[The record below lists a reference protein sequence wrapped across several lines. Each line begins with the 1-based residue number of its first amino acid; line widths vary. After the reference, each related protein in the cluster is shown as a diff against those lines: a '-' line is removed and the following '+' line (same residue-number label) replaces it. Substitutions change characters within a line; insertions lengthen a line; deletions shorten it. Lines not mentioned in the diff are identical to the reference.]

1 MQTMRLSDP
10 QFQATRTSWSHVAFQ
25 VGNWC
30 TTSRFWVSPGINRAA
45 TSVLPGNARGS
56 KHIGFTLLPMVTS
69 SFPSH
74 KNDQNYDYLSMT
86 VCSNRMVSSNL
97 YNPHSCGKRVLMS
110 WIGLHNRPIMIK
122 LSNLNRLEPKPLFSA
137 VDYSW
142 SKSQFT
148 ALGEKFKLVKK
159 NQSSI
164 IGWLSAFPGV
174 LTTLKQFFFWLYYIF
189 KLL

>member
-122 LSNLNRLEPKPLFSA
+122 LSNLNGLEPKPLFST

-159 NQSSI
+159 KKKSKFHYWMAFCFSWSSNN
-164 IGWLSAFPGV
+164 
-174 LTTLKQFFFWLYYIF
+174 LKTIFFLA
-189 KLL
+189 LLHF